1 MDKQVVDYLKQTA
14 LDFFKSWPL
23 IVKAKV
29 SQEEGFLTISINTDK
44 DDIFI
49 QPDIDPLRAIQHLI
63 RLMVRKKFPDQS
75 IQLAVDIGDFRQRQ
89 KDAIERLAKEAIEKA
104 IASDSSVDL
113 LPMSSFERRLIHTQV
128 TQDNRVTSESSG
140 VGSRRHVVI
149 KLN

>member
-1 MDKQVVDYLKQTA
+1 MDKQIIDYLEQTA

-23 IVKAKV
+23 VVKAKV
-29 SQEEGFLTISINTDK
+29 SQEEGFLTVSINTDN
-44 DDIFI
+44 DNIFI
-49 QPDIDPLRAIQHLI
+49 QPDIDPLLAVQHLI

-89 KDAIERLAKEAIEKA
+89 KDAIKQLAKEAIEKA
-104 IASDSSVDL
+104 IASISSVDL
-113 LPMSSFERRLIHTQV
+113 LPMSSFERRLVHTQV
-128 TQDNRVTSESSG
+128 AQDDRVTSKSSG